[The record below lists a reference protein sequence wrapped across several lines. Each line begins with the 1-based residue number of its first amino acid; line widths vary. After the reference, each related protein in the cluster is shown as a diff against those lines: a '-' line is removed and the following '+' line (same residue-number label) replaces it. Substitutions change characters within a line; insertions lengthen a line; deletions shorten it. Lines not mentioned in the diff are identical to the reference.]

1 MSNAGLKANF
11 VKQALSVEEQEK
23 IKLAFAKKCAELC
36 KQDLELDE
44 NKNFKYSYDNFIR
57 LVVWKDFSDLR
68 ISQTSILIESHS
80 WEEYYEMK
88 WFDFPL
94 LYEHLNAMVKELWVN
109 NYIDGKYFSFHLPII
124 SKTWELY
131 LQGFRGLL
139 KTSIDGN
146 EMTIRKLTTP
156 RNNLNEFIYDHVLI
170 ECVLKALLSRKG
182 FAISGRTGSGKST
195 ILISLLNFFNKT
207 NYTDVLLDEIERVIF
222 EMLGEEQAK
231 DWKEGK
237 VDGATMKFIKEA
249 YNSIANID
257 IIKQDIKLCLNA
269 LRNFVFKK
277 YSKKWEILSSIT
289 ILKLIKLK
297 FFIEQPK
304 NERLRNG
311 GKVLVYMFDEY
322 AKEIQKRLLEAEN
335 KPINQ
340 AIKKFSQSRLR
351 NITTL
356 EEPIEFIYGKDGILR
371 FYQHSISQHFNGNY
385 FEFINQILRD
395 NPHVCYIAEVRNQ
408 DEIDTFLTSMSLGI
422 TSMTTCHSYDSLE
435 VLLKFIDLSSKGKGE
450 VMNMI
455 TNSYHTGINID
466 SYFFVSLKSVLK
478 HVSGFVQW
486 YDFLD
491 FSDNTI
497 TTAFKN
503 YYEKNNF
510 GTFVEMLNEGYIF
523 HWDKLAYYP
532 KKLTLNYRLMLLWEE
547 VNKKMEI
554 LKTVPE
560 FNYGVFVE
568 EMIDLIY
575 NTGSILKISDRQL
588 LEKIYGVE
596 DAQRVM
602 TFVEQLSAQPQWQ
615 AKIDRI
621 S

>member
-1 MSNAGLKANF
+1 MSNVGLKANF
-11 VKQALSVEEQEK
+11 VEQALSIEEQEAKK
-23 IKLAFAKKCAELC
+23 IAFAEKCSELC

-57 LVVWKDFSDLR
+57 LVVWRDFSDLR

-80 WEEYYEMK
+80 GEEFYEMK
-88 WFDFPL
+88 GFDFPL

-109 NYIDGKYFSFHLPII
+109 NVIDGKYFSFHLPIRNK
-124 SKTWELY
+124 KTGELY

-156 RNNLNEFIYDHVLI
+156 RNNLSEFIYDHVLI

-195 ILISLLNFFNKT
+195 ILISLLNFFNNT
-207 NYTDVLLDEIERVIF
+207 NYTDVLLNEIEEVIF
-222 EMLGEEQAK
+222 KMLEEEQSK
-231 DWKEGK
+231 TWKPDW
-237 VDGATMKFIKEA
+237 ATMNFIKEA
-249 YNSIANID
+249 YNTIANLD
-257 IIKQDIKLCLNA
+257 IIKQDVKLCLDTI
-269 LRNFVFKK
+269 RNFVFKK
-277 YSKKWEILSSIT
+277 YSKKGEILSSVT
-289 ILKLIKLK
+289 ILKLIKLY
-297 FFIEQPK
+297 IEQSK
-304 NERLRNG
+304 NERLKNG
-311 GKVLVYMFDEY
+311 GKVIVNIFDEY
-322 AKEIQKRLLEAEN
+322 SKEIQKRLLEAEN

-371 FYQHSISQHFNGNY
+371 FYQHSISQHFHGNY

-435 VLLKFIDLSSKGKGE
+435 VLLKFIDLSSKWRWE
-450 VMNMI
+450 VMNTI
-455 TNSYHTGINID
+455 TNSFHAWINID
-466 SYFFVSLKSVLK
+466 SYFFSSLKSVLK
-478 HVSGFVQW
+478 HVGGFVQW
-486 YDFLD
+486 YDYLD
-491 FSDNTI
+491 FSDNSI
-497 TTAFKN
+497 TNAFKN

-510 GTFVEMLNEGYIF
+510 WTFVNMLNEGYVF
-523 HWDKLAYYP
+523 QWNKLAYYS
-532 KKLTLNYRLMLLWEE
+532 KKLTLNYRLMLLWNE
-547 VNKKMEI
+547 VNQKIET
-554 LKTVPE
+554 LKTIPE
-560 FNYGVFVE
+560 FSFEVFVE

-575 NTGSILKISDRQL
+575 NTNSVLKPSDRQL
-588 LEKIYGVE
+588 LEKIYWVD
-596 DAQRVM
+596 DAQAVM
-602 TFVEQLSAQPQWQ
+602 NFFDELTYQPQWQ
-615 AKIDRI
+615 AKLEKMQ
-621 S
+621 